1 VPECDASQQRIEAY
15 HSALMNEYL
24 TKENLVTVIEDS
36 NTFFKAFDERITRVE
51 SVEGYLK

>member
-1 VPECDASQQRIEAY
+1 
-15 HSALMNEYL
+15 MNEYL